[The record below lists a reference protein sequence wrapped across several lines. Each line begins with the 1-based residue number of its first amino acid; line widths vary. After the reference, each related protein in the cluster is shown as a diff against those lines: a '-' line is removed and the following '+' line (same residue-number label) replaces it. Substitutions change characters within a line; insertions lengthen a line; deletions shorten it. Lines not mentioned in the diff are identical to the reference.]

1 MNDYLKVTKTNP
13 SAILPKRAT
22 DGSAGYDL
30 FVCIEEPMIINPGE
44 SYIFPTGIAIEID
57 DPMYV
62 GLVFARS
69 GLSIKHGITLSNAV
83 GVIDSDYRGE
93 IAVSLYNTS
102 LVPYKVE
109 PFERVAQLVIMPIIT
124 PKILEVDTLND
135 TSRGSGGFGSTGK

>member
-1 MNDYLKVTKTNP
+1 
-13 SAILPKRAT
+13 
-22 DGSAGYDL
+22 
-30 FVCIEEPMIINPGE
+30 MIIKPGE
-44 SYIFPTGIAIEID
+44 SCIFPTGIAIEID

-124 PKILEVDTLND
+124 PKILEVDALND